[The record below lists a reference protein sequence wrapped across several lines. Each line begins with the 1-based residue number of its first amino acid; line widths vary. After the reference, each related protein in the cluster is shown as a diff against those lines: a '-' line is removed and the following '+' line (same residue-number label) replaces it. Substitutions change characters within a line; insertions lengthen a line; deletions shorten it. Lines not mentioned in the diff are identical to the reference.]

1 MKETNAEKKNHTNVL
16 LNYHYSKILVQLK
29 SMQILLRRCPIPNNT
44 QTHRLLQGWDID
56 GRAERKVKKI
66 YSQFRS

>member
-1 MKETNAEKKNHTNVL
+1 
-16 LNYHYSKILVQLK
+16 
-29 SMQILLRRCPIPNNT
+29 MQILLRRCPIPNNT